1 MRILVFHQQIRGLT
15 QELSPS
21 HEKKPELVDPLSSLQ
36 ALSFKPSFTRH
47 LFRAVL
53 AKD

>member
-21 HEKKPELVDPLSSLQ
+21 HEKKPELVNPRSSLQ
-36 ALSFKPSFTRH
+36 ALSFKPLFTRQV
-47 LFRAVL
+47 FRAVL